1 MKGKWYSIQNKAG
14 GETADIYIFDE
25 IGTYGVTAQE
35 FINDIKD
42 LKGTSINL
50 RINSLGGDVF
60 DGMAM
65 YNVIKRREAKTTVY
79 IEGIAASIAT
89 IIALGADEVVM
100 AENSLFM
107 IHNAWGGTMGE
118 AKDMRKTADTLDKI
132 SGELTD
138 IYRKKTGLSYEALQE
153 MMDEE
158 TWLNAEEA
166 YELGFVDVISDSIK
180 VAAKYDVSK
189 FKNITEEEIQNKLN
203 INIKNR
209 KMTNELKEWFNN
221 KVEEIVA
228 AVKGDAKVSED
239 VVEETTVNVMLG
251 DKEDIM
257 NKMSDFETN
266 NIELANKISSLEEEL
281 ANAKGTNLTLTEE
294 VEALNAKI
302 NKADAKGTEIVTEAD
317 PAVVENKKED
327 ANAGFYNAMAQRI
340 RNKFNN

>member
-1 MKGKWYSIQNKAG
+1 MTKKWYDIQNKADNS
-14 GETADIYIFDE
+14 ADVYIFDE
-25 IGTYGVTAQE
+25 IGTYGITAQE
-35 FINDIKD
+35 FITDIKD
-42 LKGTSINL
+42 LKNTPINL

-107 IHNAWGGTMGE
+107 IHNAWGGSMGE

-132 SGELTD
+132 TGELTD
-138 IYRKKTGLSYEALQE
+138 IYIKKTGLPYDSLAE

-158 TWLNAEEA
+158 TWLNAQEA
-166 YELGFVDVISDSIK
+166 FNYGFIDTISDSIK

-189 FKNITEEEIQNKLN
+189 FKNITQEEIQNKLSIN
-203 INIKNR
+203 INNK

-221 KVEEIVA
+221 KVEEIVT
-228 AVKGDAKVSED
+228 AVKGDVKVSED
-239 VVEETTVNVMLG
+239 VAEQTAITVNLG
-251 DKEDIM
+251 DNEDIM
-257 NKMSDFETN
+257 NKISTFETN
-266 NIELANKISSLEEEL
+266 NIELSNKISLLEEEL
-281 ANAKGTNLTLTEE
+281 ATAKGTNETLTGE

-302 NKADAKGTEIVTEAD
+302 NKADAKGTEIITEAD

-327 ANAGFYNAMAQRI
+327 ANAGFYAAMAARM

>member
-1 MKGKWYSIQNKAG
+1 MKEKWYNIQNKAG
-14 GETADIYIFDE
+14 ETAEVYIFDE

-42 LKGTSINL
+42 LKDLPLNL

-118 AKDMRKTADTLDKI
+118 AKDMRKTAETLDKI

-138 IYRKKTGLSYEALQE
+138 IYRKKTGLSYDVLSE

-166 YELGFVDVISDSIK
+166 FELGFVDTISDSIK

-189 FKNITEEEIQNKLN
+189 FKNITQEEIQNKLSIN
-203 INIKNR
+203 INNK

-221 KVEEIVA
+221 KVEEIVT
-228 AVKGDAKVSED
+228 AVKGDVKVSED
-239 VVEETTVNVMLG
+239 VAEQTAITVNLG
-251 DKEDIM
+251 DNDEIM
-257 NKMSDFETN
+257 NKISEFETG
-266 NIELANKISSLEEEL
+266 NIELSNKISLLEEEL
-281 ANAKGTNLTLTEE
+281 VASKGTNETLTLE

-327 ANAGFYNAMAQRI
+327 ANAGFYNAMAQMM

>member
-1 MKGKWYSIQNKAG
+1 MTKKWYDIQNKADNS
-14 GETADIYIFDE
+14 ADVYIFDE
-25 IGTYGVTAQE
+25 IGTYGITAQE

-42 LKGTSINL
+42 LKDTPINL

-107 IHNAWGGTMGE
+107 IHNAWGGSMGE

-132 SGELTD
+132 TGELTD
-138 IYRKKTGLSYEALQE
+138 IYIKKTGLPYDSLAE

-158 TWLNAEEA
+158 TWLNANEA
-166 YELGFVDVISDSIK
+166 FSYGFIDTISDSIK

-189 FKNITEEEIQNKLN
+189 FKNITQEEIQNKLSIN
-203 INIKNR
+203 INNK

-221 KVEEIVA
+221 KVEEIVT
-228 AVKGDAKVSED
+228 AVKGDVKVSED
-239 VVEETTVNVMLG
+239 VAEQTAITVNLG
-251 DKEDIM
+251 DNEDIM
-257 NKMSDFETN
+257 NKISTFETN
-266 NIELANKISSLEEEL
+266 NIELSNKISLLEEEL
-281 ANAKGTNLTLTEE
+281 ATAKGTNETLTGE

-302 NKADAKGTEIVTEAD
+302 NKADAKGTEIATEAD

-327 ANAGFYNAMAQRI
+327 ANAGFYNVMASRI